1 MFIALELS
9 LEIVGEL
16 KDVRARVA
24 QFDRGLED
32 EMRRAARSV
41 ALNVSEGSQRAGR
54 DRPHAYRLA
63 AGSAAELQT
72 AMRIA
77 IAEGYV
83 GDCESL
89 MAKIDREI
97 RLLWGLTHPR
107 GSGATASP
115 SRDRGAPGSAAP
127 PRS

>member
-1 MFIALELS
+1 
-9 LEIVGEL
+9 
-16 KDVRARVA
+16 A

-32 EMRRAARSV
+32 EIRRAARSV
-41 ALNVSEGSQRAGR
+41 ALNVSEGSQRVGR
-54 DRPHAYRLA
+54 DRLHAYRLA
-63 AGSAAELQT
+63 AGSGAELHT

-83 GDCESL
+83 GECQDL

-107 GSGATASP
+107 ASDAKASP
-115 SRDRGAPGSAAP
+115 SPDRGAPGSAAP

>member
-1 MFIALELS
+1 MFHVEQEARMFIALELS

-77 IAEGYV
+77 I
-83 GDCESL
+83 
-89 MAKIDREI
+89 
-97 RLLWGLTHPR
+97 PR
-107 GSGATASP
+107 VTSATANRSWRR
-115 SRDRGAPGSAAP
+115 SIARSGS
-127 PRS
+127 SGG